1 MHLER
6 SEKGMDFFMKIEE
19 NDLQKSIGRRIKLA
33 RLNLNYTQSDLAEK
47 VDLSTRYISQL
58 ERGIAFGS
66 ANTIVQICKA
76 LKISPDFLLYDLIK
90 NPSYNLSD
98 MVDIK
103 FLENFLKLSSQNQD
117 IIKKL
122 RINR

>member
-1 MHLER
+1 
-6 SEKGMDFFMKIEE
+6 MKIEE

-76 LKISPDFLLYDLIK
+76 LKISPDFLFYDLIK

-117 IIKKL
+117 IIKTFTNELL
-122 RINR
+122 RLQQNNMKKNA